1 MLLLTSH
8 LTSLCSFPC
17 LSMNIFKPTYRLA
30 LKICLANTSEALSTG
45 PGYGKQSKI
54 MSHYCYVQDGEE
66 KSFWDERR

>member
-1 MLLLTSH
+1 
-8 LTSLCSFPC
+8 
-17 LSMNIFKPTYRLA
+17 MNIFKPTYRLA

-66 KSFWDERR
+66 KSFGDERR